1 MAKIVILGSACAVAD
16 SQHANAQLA
25 LVHDDGVV
33 LIDCAGAPSQRLE
46 EAGIAIN
53 DIDDLILTHFHPD
66 HVAGTPLLLMD
77 MWLTGRKKPLRIYG
91 LHHCLERVEAMM
103 GFYEWENWPGFFTVA
118 FHRLP
123 EREQMVVL
131 ERGGIR
137 VLSSPVEHVIP
148 TIGLRFERLDGENSI
163 AYSCDTEPSERVARL
178 GHKASMLIHEAT
190 GEGPGHSSARQA
202 GRIASQAE
210 ADKLVLIHYQVRD
223 FEPQSLL
230 AQAAE
235 TYAGNIML
243 AKDLMTLEF

>member
-1 MAKIVILGSACAVAD
+1 MPKIVILGSACAVAD

-25 LVHDDGVV
+25 LVLDQGVV
-33 LIDCAGAPSQRLE
+33 LVDCAGAPSQRLE

-91 LHHCLERVEAMM
+91 LHHCLERIEAMM

-123 EREQMVVL
+123 EREQVVVL
-131 ERGGIR
+131 EHGGIR

-148 TIGLRFERLDGENSI
+148 TIGLRFEHTQDGSSI
-163 AYSCDTEPSERVARL
+163 AYSCDTEPSEKVVRL
-178 GHKASMLIHEAT
+178 GRQSNLLIHEAT

-202 GRIASQAE
+202 GEIAAQAKAE
-210 ADKLVLIHYQVRD
+210 KLMLIHYQVRD
-223 FEPQSLL
+223 FEPETLVEQASQTYTGEILL
-230 AQAAE
+230 AE
-235 TYAGNIML
+235 
-243 AKDLMTLEF
+243 DLMALEF

>member
-1 MAKIVILGSACAVAD
+1 MARLVVLGSACAVAD

-25 LVHDDGVV
+25 LVMDQSVI

-46 EAGIAIN
+46 KAGIAIN

-91 LHHCLERVEAMM
+91 LHHCLERIEAMM
-103 GFYEWENWPGFFTVA
+103 GYYEWENWPGFFTVA

-123 EREQMVVL
+123 EREKVVVL
-131 ERGGIR
+131 ERGGVR

-148 TIGLRFERLDGENSI
+148 TIGLRFERIDGSGSI
-163 AYSCDTEPSERVARL
+163 AYSCDTEPSDKVVRL
-178 GHKASMLIHEAT
+178 GHKAGMLLHEAT

-202 GRIASQAE
+202 GQIAARAE
-210 ADKLVLIHYQVRD
+210 ADKLVLIHYPVRD
-223 FEPQSLL
+223 FDPHSLVG
-230 AQAAE
+230 QASQ
-235 TYAGNIML
+235 TYQGEVLL
-243 AKDLMTLEF
+243 AKDLTSFEF